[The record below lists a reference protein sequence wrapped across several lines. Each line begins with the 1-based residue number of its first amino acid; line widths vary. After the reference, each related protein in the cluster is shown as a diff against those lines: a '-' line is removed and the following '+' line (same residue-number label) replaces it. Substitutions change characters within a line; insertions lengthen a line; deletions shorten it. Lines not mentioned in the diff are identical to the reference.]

1 MQLEAG
7 QKSNV
12 GVEKQDL
19 IIDQR
24 QKFNCCQ
31 KSHFWLA
38 WYCAMYISLLTQSL
52 LFILTSKQVELSS
65 SISRHYR
72 QQGIPSFSLSFVF
85 SKAVLPPHGQIGLHN
100 ILLQP
105 SSTWWRGR
113 APGGSRAGLEKLFFT
128 WFMFTQFES
137 LAHVLMPVF
146 ANRMSESYLSEASWS
161 LFCACHTLCM

>member
-24 QKFNCCQ
+24 QNSNCWQ

-38 WYCAMYISLLTQSL
+38 WYCALYISPQNKLNCRP
-52 LFILTSKQVELSS
+52 LFCATTSNKKFFPFVLSF
-65 SISRHYR
+65 Y
-72 QQGIPSFSLSFVF
+72 LSFVF
-85 SKAVLPPHGQIGLHN
+85 SKAVLPRHGQLGLHN

-113 APGGSRAGLEKLFFT
+113 APGGSRAGLEKMFFT
-128 WFMFTQFES
+128 WFMFTQFKS
-137 LAHVLMPVF
+137 FAHVLMPVF
-146 ANRMSESYLSEASWS
+146 ANRMSESYWARPFDHCSVPVR
-161 LFCACHTLCM
+161 HYVHM